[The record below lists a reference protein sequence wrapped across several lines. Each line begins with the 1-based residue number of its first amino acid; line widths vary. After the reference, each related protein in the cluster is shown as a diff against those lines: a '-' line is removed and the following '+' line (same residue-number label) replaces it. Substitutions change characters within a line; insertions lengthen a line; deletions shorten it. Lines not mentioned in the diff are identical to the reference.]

1 MEGIQRLGGFVQR
14 HGHALFVVLVGGGG
28 VGCHFQRV
36 QDGDDLVHGEGHA
49 IVELLVSLA
58 GGALAVVLVLRCH
71 PEQLVFGLC
80 GILLGCVEL
89 CLYGVHLACLLIE
102 PAIFLLGVCGFCLG
116 LLLGGCGGLG
126 RFLRC
131 GLGLLCFLLGSF
143 CRLFG
148 LFAHSRSSLYITV
161 RRGAA
166 ICGVSFRLPLM
177 PSPSSSAK
185 RWSSG
190 ISFWKGIRVGPIR
203 ATVPHSPPPTR

>member
-1 MEGIQRLGGFVQR
+1 MEGIQCLGGFVQR
-14 HGHALFVVLVGGGG
+14 HSHALFVILVGGGG
-28 VGCHFQRV
+28 VGCHLQRV

-80 GILLGCVEL
+80 GVLLGCVEL
-89 CLYGVHLACLLIE
+89 CLHGVHFACLLVE
-102 PAIFLLGVCGFCLG
+102 PAIFLLGVCRFCLG

-131 GLGLLCFLLGSF
+131 GFGLLCFLLGSF
-143 CRLFG
+143 CRLLG